1 MIVEYLRYTI
11 PAEQQDAFIRDYA
24 AAKEPLLRSPYALAF
39 DMSRCAE
46 DPSKFI
52 LRIEWSSAEDHMK
65 RFRASEEFRVFFG
78 HIRAYVGMIDEMRH
92 YTPC

>member
-11 PAEQQDAFIRDYA
+11 PSAQQDAFIRDYA

-46 DPSKFI
+46 DPFEI
-52 LRIEWSSAEDHMK
+52 HSAYRVVIRGRPYEAFQGK
-65 RFRASEEFRVFFG
+65 R
-78 HIRAYVGMIDEMRH
+78 
-92 YTPC
+92 